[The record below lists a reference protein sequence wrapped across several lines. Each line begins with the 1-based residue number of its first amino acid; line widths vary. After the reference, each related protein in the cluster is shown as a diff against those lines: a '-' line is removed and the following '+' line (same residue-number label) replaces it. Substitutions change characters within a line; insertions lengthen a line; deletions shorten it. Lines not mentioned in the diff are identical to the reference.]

1 MQSQK
6 LELEGKKLNPPIFIV
21 GCGRSGTS
29 LLAKI
34 LGNHKNIY
42 WIENETHFF
51 RDIKPKV
58 YSICNYYE
66 RQKDFKKL
74 ALSILTIF
82 QEGIWNTYSNIQNGN
97 FSMET
102 VQEYNEIKKM
112 NEFREFYNKTDVFN
126 LCVNFL
132 TIRKNK
138 NRWLE
143 KSPGHIRTVSQIL
156 KAYPQAKIITVYRDP
171 RAVYCSWKY
180 SDFFKD
186 SAMKN
191 IIVFILI
198 WTTAVKIGKSLS
210 KELPTQY
217 HQLRYEDLITD
228 PQKNIKAICSFINES
243 YQAAMLENIEVLN
256 SSFEIDN
263 QKIGICK
270 DLTTTK
276 KWKELLTVSEIIF
289 IDLLTKKYRL
299 LFNYTDSGLKLS
311 VSRFFQ
317 LIVLIL
323 KAAFQLLFITMSKF
337 KSKYRFYIEQLLYEL
352 KKT

>member
-58 YSICNYYE
+58 YSVCNYYE
-66 RQKDFKKL
+66 KQRDFEKL
-74 ALSILTIF
+74 ALSVLTIF
-82 QEGIWNTYSNIQNGN
+82 QEGIWNTYSDIKNGN
-97 FSMET
+97 FSTEII
-102 VQEYNEIKKM
+102 QKYNEIKKI
-112 NEFREFYNKTDVFN
+112 NESGKLDNKTDVFN

-138 NRWLE
+138 TRWLE

-191 IIVFILI
+191 IIVFIFI
-198 WTTAVKIGKSLS
+198 WTIAVKIGKSLS

-217 HQLRYEDLITD
+217 HQLQYEDLITD
-228 PQKNIKAICSFINES
+228 PEKNIKAICGFINES
-243 YQAAMLENIEVLN
+243 YEPAMLENIEVLN
-256 SSFEIDN
+256 SSFKIDN
-263 QKIGICK
+263 QKTGICK

-276 KWKELLTVSEIIF
+276 KWKELLTAGEITF
-289 IDLLTKKYRL
+289 IDLLTKKYRTM
-299 LFNYTDSGLKLS
+299 FNYSDSGLKLS
-311 VSRFFQ
+311 VSRLFQ
-317 LIVLIL
+317 LILLIL

-337 KSKYRFYIEQLLYEL
+337 KSKYRFYMEQLLYEF